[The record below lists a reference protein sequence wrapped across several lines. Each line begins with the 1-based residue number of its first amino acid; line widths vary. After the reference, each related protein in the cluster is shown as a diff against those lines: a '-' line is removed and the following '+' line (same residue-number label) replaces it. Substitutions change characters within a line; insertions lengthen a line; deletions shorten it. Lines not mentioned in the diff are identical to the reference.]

1 MTTAVLAVHVVA
13 LVVGGGLALAADRTT
28 LRAAGLTGGSV
39 ETTERRAVA
48 LVDLSGTHRI
58 VGAALGASLLT
69 GTALFF
75 LHSERYV
82 TSATFWIKMALV
94 VGLAANALVM
104 QLAERS
110 IREPSEDAAP
120 AAGWRTLAATAR
132 TSSALWVVIAI
143 SGTILGQLR

>member
-1 MTTAVLAVHVVA
+1 MLALHVVA

-28 LRAAGLTGGSV
+28 LHAARPSSDPDQTTG
-39 ETTERRAVA
+39 RRGAALLELAAV
-48 LVDLSGTHRI
+48 HRI
-58 VGAALGASLLT
+58 VGAALGASLIT

-104 QLAERS
+104 QLAERR
-110 IREPSEDAAP
+110 IREPSDDAAP
-120 AAGWRTLAATAR
+120 AAGWRALAATAR
-132 TSSALWVVIAI
+132 TSSALWLAVAIA
-143 SGTILGQLR
+143 GTILGQLR